1 MAKWQPR
8 VSPETEA
15 ALRALGPYSVP
26 QGGYL
31 LWEPAPGIAWPWGT
45 ASLGFGVHPR
55 GAGDADYRRLID
67 AWRQACARQATVL
80 EAVRDAVLVSW
91 QEVAAGASR
100 PDAFVLGQV
109 RGAHFA
115 LGTGGPGRVSVEAHV
130 SVGWDEAH
138 GVRVDLVGTDDDHYR
153 RSSWSFL

>member
-1 MAKWQPR
+1 MAEWQPR
-8 VSPETEA
+8 VSPEAEA
-15 ALRALGPYSVP
+15 ALRAPGPYSVP

-45 ASLGFGVHPR
+45 ASLVFGVHPR
-55 GAGDADYRRLID
+55 GAGDTDYRRLID
-67 AWRQACARQATVL
+67 AWRQACDQET
-80 EAVRDAVLVSW
+80 AVRGAVRASW
-91 QEVAAGASR
+91 QEVAAGASG
-100 PDAFVLGQV
+100 PDAFVLEQV

-115 LGTGGPGRVSVEAHV
+115 LGTSGPGQVAVEAYV

-138 GVRVDLVGTDDDHYR
+138 GVRVDLVSAGDDHHR